1 VADPKPRGDAQRT
14 NLIASYTR
22 RRAFLFPELLLL
34 RICQRP
40 RTPSHFSGRSR
51 NLLIKASAPPVAS
64 RARARVFAQPA
75 ESSAS
80 AADNSFRFATG
91 TRWST
96 CWSRRAKPA

>member
-51 NLLIKASAPPVAS
+51 NLL
-64 RARARVFAQPA
+64 
-75 ESSAS
+75 
-80 AADNSFRFATG
+80 
-91 TRWST
+91 
-96 CWSRRAKPA
+96 